1 MGDERSQG
9 PAPVRVGIIG
19 AGVISDRYLTNA
31 QRYPNIEMVAIA
43 DLDPAR
49 SRTRAEQHGITAMTV
64 TELLAEPSIEAVL
77 NLTIPA
83 AHAEVNRAILAAGK
97 HVYSEKPLATDR
109 QSGLELLRLAEH
121 HGLLVG
127 CAPDTFLGAGL
138 QKARAVLDSG
148 TIGTPVAATA
158 FMVGFGP
165 ERWHPDPA
173 FFYAPGA
180 GPLFDVGPYYLT
192 MLVHLFGPIAAVN
205 ASAVI
210 GRSQRPIYSE
220 PLKGKLIDVTTPTH
234 VSAHI
239 EFVTGPATTLIT
251 SFDVPASEL
260 PRGEVYGTQGTLS
273 LPDPNTFGGPV
284 KVRLLGDSGWTTLP
298 LSPEPD
304 QDFRGLGLADM
315 AAAIRADAVGV
326 TRQDNGAAHRANGE
340 LALHVLDAMQAILES
355 ADAREWRGLTTTC
368 ERPEPLPQELVA

>member
-1 MGDERSQG
+1 MGHDSSPG
-9 PAPVRVGIIG
+9 SAPVRVGIVG

-31 QRYPNIEMVAIA
+31 LRFPAIEMVAIA

-49 SRTRAEQHGITAMTV
+49 SRARAEQHGITAMSV
-64 TELLAEPSIEAVL
+64 SELLAEPSIEVVV

-109 QSGLELLRLAEH
+109 EAGSELLRLADQQ
-121 HGLLVG
+121 GLLVG
-127 CAPDTFLGAGL
+127 CAPDTFMGAGL
-138 QKARAVLDSG
+138 QTARAVLDAG

-210 GRSQRPIYSE
+210 GRRQRPIYSE
-220 PLKGKLIDVTTPTH
+220 PHKGTLIDVTTPTH

-239 EFVTGPATTLIT
+239 EFVAGPAATLIT

-260 PRGEVYGTQGTLS
+260 PRGEVYGEGGTLS

-284 KVRLLGDSGWTTLP
+284 KVRLPGDPGWTAVP
-298 LSPEPD
+298 LSGGDE
-304 QDFRGLGLADM
+304 QESRGLGLADM
-315 AAAIRADAVGV
+315 ASTLRS
-326 TRQDNGAAHRANGE
+326 GAPREGGGAHRASGA
-340 LALHVLDAMQAILES
+340 LALHVLDAMQSILES
-355 ADAREWRGLTTTC
+355 ADSRQWRTLTTTC
-368 ERPEPLPQELVA
+368 ERPEPMTQAVIA